1 MANLSSDWK
10 PVCGSSDLPI
20 GARRLVEVA
29 NVEIALFNVGGS
41 IFAINNRCPHRKG
54 PLIRGYTDEEGGIKC
69 PMHGWRFDLRTGRS
83 NRPSRAQVYET
94 KTERNTVFVAI
105 LAS

>member
-10 PVCGSSDLPI
+10 PVCGSSDLPV

-29 NVEIALFNVGGS
+29 DVEIALFNIGGS

-69 PMHGWRFDLRTGRS
+69 PMHGWRFDLRTGQS
-83 NRPSRAQVYET
+83 NRPAHAQVYET

-105 LAS
+105 PAS